1 MIWALSGGRFPL
13 AIGVLQVLALD
24 IGTDMLPALALGGE
38 PPRPGLLDRPP
49 ISGHLIDRHVM
60 RRAFG
65 LLGPVEALV
74 AMTAFVAVL
83 AAAGWSPGSPIP
95 STDTVMAA
103 SGAAF
108 TAVVLGQTGDGPCL
122 SEQLTNDWRG
132 RVARQPPAHRQRS
145 RPSSRHWR
153 SS

>member
-1 MIWALSGGRFPL
+1 
-13 AIGVLQVLALD
+13 
-24 IGTDMLPALALGGE
+24 MLPALALGGE

-74 AMTAFVAVL
+74 SMTAFVAVL

-95 STDTVMAA
+95 PTDTVMAA

-108 TAVVLGQTGDGPCL
+108 TAVVLGQMATALAC
-122 SEQLTNDWRG
+122 
-132 RVARQPPAHRQRS
+132 RS
-145 RPSSRHWR
+145 SSRTIGEVGLRGNRLLIGRSPPNWAHW
-153 SS
+153 